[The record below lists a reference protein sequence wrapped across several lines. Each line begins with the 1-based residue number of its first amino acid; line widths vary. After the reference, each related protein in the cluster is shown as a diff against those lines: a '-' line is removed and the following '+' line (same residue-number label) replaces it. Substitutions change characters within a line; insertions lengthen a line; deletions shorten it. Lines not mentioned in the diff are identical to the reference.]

1 MASGDVVPNG
11 DYSNLIRQADIGSSI
26 RPASHRS
33 GERLFAIGGWR
44 SRSG

>member
-11 DYSNLIRQADIGSSI
+11 DYSNLIRQAGIGGSI
-26 RPASHRS
+26 RPESHRS
-33 GERLFAIGGWR
+33 GDKLFTKGGWR

>member
-11 DYSNLIRQADIGSSI
+11 DYSNLIRQTGIGGSI

-33 GERLFAIGGWR
+33 GEKLFAISGWR